1 MRSFLLVSCLAAVAV
16 ANPGGYTGIGGVYK
30 NLRLEK
36 GVMEH
41 AKKACKLNKF
51 WSFVNYTAIVFL
63 ERHNSIDQIS
73 NS

>member
-1 MRSFLLVSCLAAVAV
+1 VSCLAAVAV

-41 AKKACKLNKF
+41 AKKACKLNNF
-51 WSFVNYTAIVFL
+51 FVIRELHICIVFL
-63 ERHNSIDQIS
+63 EWHNSMP
-73 NS
+73 

>member
-51 WSFVNYTAIVFL
+51 WSFV
-63 ERHNSIDQIS
+63 S
-73 NS
+73 